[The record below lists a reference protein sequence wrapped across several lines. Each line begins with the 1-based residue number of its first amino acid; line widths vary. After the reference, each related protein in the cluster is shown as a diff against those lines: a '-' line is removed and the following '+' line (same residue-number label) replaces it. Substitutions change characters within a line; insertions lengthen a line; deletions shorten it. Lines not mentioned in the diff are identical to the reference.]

1 MLALLE
7 SDAMNKLAAYAERG
21 RSHRNLSEQQ
31 LTDVWKQALNNLA
44 NDPRTYEARAAENDL
59 ACEFKLRGLE
69 PPYDQ
74 VKGDVER
81 FMSAA
86 EAVAE
91 ELKKDPDRLAQTG
104 ENLMADMAALKS
116 ARDKSKN

>member
-1 MLALLE
+1 M
-7 SDAMNKLAAYAERG
+7 
-21 RSHRNLSEQQ
+21 
-31 LTDVWKQALNNLA
+31 
-44 NDPRTYEARAAENDL
+44 AR
-59 ACEFKLRGLE
+59 E
-69 PPYDQ
+69 PED
-74 VKGDVER
+74 ER

-86 EAVAE
+86 EAAAE